1 MNHLRTHA
9 DDGGL
14 RAGEPGEQHPTCVAG
29 HALAPG
35 ALAAGISDHPIR
47 VVRAGAADLDALSQV
62 IADAFH
68 ELPPSRWLV
77 PDPAT
82 RREIFPQ
89 YFRLFVEHAL
99 ACGIV
104 HTTPDRTAAAL
115 WLPACS
121 QPVAPPAGY
130 HERLR
135 AVTSP
140 WTGRFLAFEAAL
152 DQHHPAGIAHHHL
165 AMIAVRP
172 GRQGQ
177 GTGTALLDVHHA
189 TLDSASVSAYLE
201 AADLRTRGVYLRR
214 GYADYGGPIR
224 LPDGTLM
231 YPMVREPRE
240 SGQQPS

>member
-1 MNHLRTHA
+1 MSRRRTQAH
-9 DDGGL
+9 DGEL
-14 RAGEPGEQHPTCVAG
+14 QARQPDEQRSTCAAG
-29 HALAPG
+29 HTAPSG
-35 ALAAGISDHPIR
+35 TPAAGTSSHTIR
-47 VVRAGAADLDALSQV
+47 VVRADAADLGALSQV

-82 RREIFPQ
+82 RREIFPP

-104 HTTPDRTAAAL
+104 HTTPDCTAAAL
-115 WLPACS
+115 WQPIGNQPAT
-121 QPVAPPAGY
+121 QPAGY
-130 HERLR
+130 NEQLR
-135 AVTSP
+135 AATSP
-140 WTGRFLAFEAAL
+140 WTSRFLAFDAAL

-172 GRQGQ
+172 DRQGP
-177 GTGTALLDVHHA
+177 GTGTALLYAHHA
-189 TLDSASVSAYLE
+189 SLDSAGLPAYLE

-224 LPDGTLM
+224 LPDGTRM
-231 YPMVREPRE
+231 YPMMREPGAGAE
-240 SGQQPS
+240 